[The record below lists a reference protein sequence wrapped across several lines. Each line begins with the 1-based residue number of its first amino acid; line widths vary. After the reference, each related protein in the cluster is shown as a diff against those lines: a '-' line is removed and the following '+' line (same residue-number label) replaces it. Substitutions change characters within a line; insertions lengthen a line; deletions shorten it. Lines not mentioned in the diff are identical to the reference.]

1 MEKEKNNKDVYDSAI
16 SYAHSVIG
24 DIADNVVHQ
33 EIVDLLRSMIRSAF
47 IAGASWQMN
56 RDTEE
61 MIQAKTQGHD
71 SNE

>member
-16 SYAHSVIG
+16 SYAHSVMG
-24 DIADNVVHQ
+24 PMANDVSHQAVVNSFMS
-33 EIVDLLRSMIRSAF
+33 IIRSAF

-61 MIQAKTQGHD
+61 MIQAKLKG
-71 SNE
+71 

>member
-1 MEKEKNNKDVYDSAI
+1 MKKEKNNKDVYDSAI

-24 DIADNVVHQ
+24 YIADNVAHQ
-33 EIVDLLRSMIRSAF
+33 EIVDSLMSIIRSAF

-61 MIQAKTQGHD
+61 MIQAKLKG
-71 SNE
+71 